1 MELLLSFFHSFVL
14 LYFQGD
20 KPSLLSVNPGL
31 IIWTIVIFLL
41 FVFLLK
47 KLAWKPMLGALN
59 QREQSILNAIDNA
72 EKLNKEAALLIEQNK
87 KNLAD
92 ANAQSMKIIN
102 ESKDIANKVREELIQ
117 KANEDS
123 RKMLEYAKAE
133 IDKQK
138 DAALN
143 EMKDKISDIAVQAA
157 GKIIAEN
164 LDANKQRELISDFLT
179 KVTKN

>member
-14 LYFQGD
+14 LYAEGD

-47 KLAWKPMLGALN
+47 KLAWKPLLGALT
-59 QREQSILNAIDNA
+59 QREQSILNAIENA
-72 EKLNKEAALLIEQNK
+72 EKLNKEAELLIEQNK
-87 KNLAD
+87 KNIAD

-123 RKMLEYAKAE
+123 RKMLENAKAE
-133 IDKQK
+133 IEKQK
-138 DAALN
+138 DSALN
-143 EMKDKISDIAVQAA
+143 ELKDKISDIAVQAA

-164 LDANKQRELISDFLT
+164 LDANKQKELIGEFLS

>member
-14 LYFQGD
+14 LYVDSD

-47 KLAWKPMLGALN
+47 KMAWKPLLGALN
-59 QREQSILNAIDNA
+59 QREQSILNAIENA
-72 EKLNKEAALLIEQNK
+72 EKLNQEAALLIEQNK
-87 KNLAD
+87 KNIAD

-123 RKMLEYAKAE
+123 RKMLDNAKAE
-133 IDKQK
+133 IEKQK

-143 EMKDKISDIAVQAA
+143 ELRDKISDIAVQAA

-164 LDANKQRELISDFLT
+164 LDANKQKELISEFLT

>member
-1 MELLLSFFHSFVL
+1 
-14 LYFQGD
+14 
-20 KPSLLSVNPGL
+20 
-31 IIWTIVIFLL
+31 
-41 FVFLLK
+41 
-47 KLAWKPMLGALN
+47 MLGALN

-102 ESKDIANKVREELIQ
+102 ESKDIANKVRDELIQ